1 MSTKDVL
8 LSSIADY
15 VAARVLNDRIASA
28 CRAAELLADEIGEL
42 VTLADRASIHVGSE
56 IADLPEDLQRLR
68 GEFNRIGN
76 QAHER
81 ATLIHRGIIASEK
94 ASAEELI
101 ASLSPAALIQLIKE
115 KA

>member
-8 LSSIADY
+8 MKSITEY
-15 VAARVLNDRIASA
+15 TAARLLNDRIASV
-28 CRAAELLADEIGEL
+28 CRAAELLADEVGEL
-42 VTLADRASIHVGSE
+42 VTMADGASIHVSSE
-56 IADLPEDLQRLR
+56 IADLPSDLQRLR
-68 GEFNRIGN
+68 NEFNRIGN
-76 QAHER
+76 LAYER
-81 ATLIHRGIIASEK
+81 ATLIHRGIVASEK